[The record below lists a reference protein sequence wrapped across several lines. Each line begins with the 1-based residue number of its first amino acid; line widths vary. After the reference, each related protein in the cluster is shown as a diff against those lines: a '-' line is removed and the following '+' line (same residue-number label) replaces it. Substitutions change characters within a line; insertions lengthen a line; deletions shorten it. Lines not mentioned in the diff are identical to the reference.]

1 MTSTV
6 LITTAS
12 NPPDGMPSLKMT
24 NVAARIAT
32 AKAAVF
38 IWAAQG
44 IGKIVIADATGS
56 TLLNTE
62 EVSMLKQ
69 MGVDVEQI
77 HYMQDSALV
86 KQRGKGFGEG
96 ALTNFALNNSVFLKQ
111 ETHFFKCTGKLFCRN
126 FPDIRGMIQQNHLSH
141 IFWKML
147 NYENTRT
154 FADTRFFYTTRD
166 FAVNVLMP
174 AYLKTDDRHA
184 CVEEHCHAVLR
195 ETLKPAQAI
204 RPLISGFSGTS
215 AQQCMDESLGVLDTH
230 FPCWIAVSA
239 AV

>member
-12 NPPDGMPSLKMT
+12 NPPDGMPQLKMT
-24 NVAARIAT
+24 NVAARTAT

-44 IGKIVIADATGS
+44 IRKIVIADATGS
-56 TLLNTE
+56 TLLNSE
-62 EVSMLKQ
+62 ETAMLKQ

-77 HYMQDSALV
+77 HYLQNSALV

-96 ALTNFALNNSVFLKQ
+96 ELTSFALNNSMLLKQ

-126 FPDIRGMIQQNHLSH
+126 LPEIRGMIQHNHLSH

-154 FADTRFFYTTRD
+154 FADTRFFYTSRD
-166 FAVNVLMP
+166 FALNVLLP
-174 AYLKTDDRHA
+174 AYLKADDRQPA
-184 CVEEHCHAVLR
+184 CVEEHCHAVLQG
-195 ETLKPAQAI
+195 TLKSAQAI
-204 RPLISGFSGTS
+204 RPLISGFSGTHR
-215 AQQCMDESLGVLDTH
+215 ERRR
-230 FPCWIAVSA
+230 A
-239 AV
+239 A